1 MMDSANEDSVT
12 KLNTQLNKSMVLMED
27 AVDMP
32 SPNKRKSI
40 TINTEV
46 QSSKAISSPV
56 KSRKSILKKSNKSF
70 SENVTDDE
78 VAQTSND
85 GVRTS
90 EATFNGPQSLPT
102 LVLSRPRTVS
112 KLFFSS
118 FFLFL

>member
-12 KLNTQLNKSMVLMED
+12 KLNTQLNKSMILMED
-27 AVDMP
+27 AVDIP
-32 SPNKRKSI
+32 SPNYKRKSI

-46 QSSKAISSPV
+46 QSSKATSSPV

-70 SENVTDDE
+70 SENGTDDE

-85 GVRTS
+85 GVRMS

-112 KLFFSS
+112 RLFFPA
-118 FFLFL
+118 F